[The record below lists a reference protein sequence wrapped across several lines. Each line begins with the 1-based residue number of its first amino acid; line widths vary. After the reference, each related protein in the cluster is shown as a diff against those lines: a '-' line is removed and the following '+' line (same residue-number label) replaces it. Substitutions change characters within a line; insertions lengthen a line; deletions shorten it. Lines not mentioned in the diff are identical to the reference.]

1 VGEGGES
8 GWVFQIH
15 SFGRRG
21 DGGRVRDLAGVR
33 ESCGCAKDGA
43 VEMVI
48 VLVMGSGGVAMG
60 IRRVIVEEM
69 SERAL

>member
-1 VGEGGES
+1 
-8 GWVFQIH
+8 VFQIH
-15 SFGRRG
+15 SFERRG
-21 DGGRVRDLAGVR
+21 DGGWVPDVAGVR

-43 VEMVI
+43 VEMVIVI